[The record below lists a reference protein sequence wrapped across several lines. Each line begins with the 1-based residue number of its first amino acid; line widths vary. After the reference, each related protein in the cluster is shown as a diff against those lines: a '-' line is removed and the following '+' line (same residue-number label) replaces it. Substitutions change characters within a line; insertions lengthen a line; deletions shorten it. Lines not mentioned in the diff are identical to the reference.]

1 MTDDVSGESPKDVLL
16 PEDNLDSRSIT
27 WPTVLGAISIVYSV
41 LGVFSN
47 TCGTASI
54 FLGDAGLKLAGV
66 EVEGGLGFPAWI
78 TISTI
83 ISGGV
88 GLILAVLLFAGGV
101 GLIRRWPGS
110 LPLLK
115 FWVVASILAT
125 VIQIVLG
132 FFAINNNTDLQIRI
146 QDATVDMLRKQNPEI
161 SSGDL
166 AAMGLSKSESEIR
179 SESTRN
185 TLVFGGIPVIY
196 PIVLGFLL
204 TSKGR
209 VRQVEGWE

>member
-1 MTDDVSGESPKDVLL
+1 MTDDVSGESPKPVLL

-78 TISTI
+78 TISTL

-88 GLILAVLLFAGGV
+88 GLILAVLLFVGGI

-110 LPLLK
+110 L
-115 FWVVASILAT
+115 S
-125 VIQIVLG
+125 
-132 FFAINNNTDLQIRI
+132 
-146 QDATVDMLRKQNPEI
+146 
-161 SSGDL
+161 
-166 AAMGLSKSESEIR
+166 R
-179 SESTRN
+179 S
-185 TLVFGGIPVIY
+185 
-196 PIVLGFLL
+196 
-204 TSKGR
+204 
-209 VRQVEGWE
+209 